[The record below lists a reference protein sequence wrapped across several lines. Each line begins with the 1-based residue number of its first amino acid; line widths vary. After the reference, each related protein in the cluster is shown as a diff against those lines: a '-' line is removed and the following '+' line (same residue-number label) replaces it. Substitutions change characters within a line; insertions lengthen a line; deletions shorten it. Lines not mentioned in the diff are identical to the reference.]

1 MSMDVN
7 MDVVKGILDAHGG
20 LDHWAT
26 LSTIDVEMSAWGL
39 LFTAKRVTPIH
50 HSRLTIS
57 TQSPE
62 VVMHDF
68 PSPGLRAI
76 LHGTHSVEI
85 RDASGRVL
93 SSRAN
98 PREAFRRP
106 RRLVYWDA
114 MDFAYF
120 SSYAMWGYLTLPFL
134 LLYPGVQF
142 DITEIGRAEG
152 GRAGGGTRLEVR
164 FPPDLPVHSATQ
176 QLYFDDAG
184 RLYRHDYTAEVVGG
198 WAKAAHLCRDYR
210 QFGGLWLPTTRRV
223 YPRGPF
229 GRPLPGPTLVAVDIH
244 DVLFPLRGGQPG
256 GEFR

>member
-1 MSMDVN
+1 MDVN
-7 MDVVKGILDAHGG
+7 MVVKGILDAHGG
-20 LDHWAT
+20 LDHWRS

-39 LFTAKRVTPIH
+39 LFRAKHVTPLRH
-50 HSRLTIS
+50 CHLTIS

-62 VVMHDF
+62 VVLHDF
-68 PSPGLRAI
+68 PSRGLRAI

-120 SSYAMWGYLTLPFL
+120 CGYAMWGYLTLPFL

-142 DITEIGRAEG
+142 DITKIGLAEG

-176 QLYFDDAG
+176 QLYFDEAG

-244 DVLFPLRGGQPG
+244 DAQP
-256 GEFR
+256 RPA